1 MANWPLFVGS
11 SGGGGMRR
19 RAKGWLFGGWL
30 VLVVAGWSFTES
42 INDGIE
48 PTSGP
53 RPKSSPDRASDCS
66 VATPTPAPSPTPMP
80 TWPARADGYGLAD
93 QYGEANAGVVVTLVA
108 CKTVD

>member
-1 MANWPLFVGS
+1 MS
-11 SGGGGMRR
+11 R

-53 RPKSSPDRASDCS
+53 RPKPSPSSSLSGCS
-66 VATPTPAPSPTPMP
+66 PPTPTPSVVPS
-80 TWPARADGYGLAD
+80 ADPERGIAD
-93 QYGEANAGVVVTLVA
+93 FYVNAEPDRVATAVVCT
-108 CKTVD
+108 TSD